1 MNCTLKWANERN
13 PRCVLQVSHETAPA
27 FVHEIISWKKA
38 GEEGE
43 DDARSAC
50 PFDTLGYTHNTMT
63 VTTRSDE
70 ATLS

>member
-1 MNCTLKWANERN
+1 M
-13 PRCVLQVSHETAPA
+13 LQVSHETALA
-27 FVHEIISWKKA
+27 LVFILQHKSALRMKFEA
-38 GEEGE
+38 REEGE

-63 VTTRSDE
+63 ATTRSDE